1 MRRAFFHLALALSL
15 FGAGPVGEVQA
26 QTHRG
31 SIRGRVTDD
40 MGRAVDGA
48 RVTATHQDTN
58 ERRDAATGAGGGF
71 VLAELPPGPYRL
83 VIEAGGHRMH
93 VEELTLDV
101 NQERRADVALQLGAL
116 TDRVE
121 VTAPRVDAR
130 RDTAMGTVIGNRH
143 IVGLPLDG
151 RNVLELTLLAPGAA
165 PAAQGS
171 AGSVRGDFAFSVNGA
186 REDFNAFL
194 LDGADNV
201 DPKLNSVSVT
211 PPVDA
216 IQEFEVLTSTADAT
230 FGRQGGAHVNVVT
243 KSGSND
249 VRGSAWEFFR
259 NGALDARNY
268 FAPEGAEPDYTRN
281 QYGVSIGGPAVRDR
295 TFFFADY
302 EGTRVDE
309 GITRIATVPT
319 AEQRAL
325 AGFLPAHPIGRAILA
340 LYPEANRPGPSANF
354 VSSPGQ
360 EDRVDSFDARL
371 DHDIGD
377 ALDVMARYSLE
388 DRRLYE
394 PFSGPGFSTLPGYGS
409 DVARRGHNAV
419 VSATQI
425 VSSSL
430 VNESRVGFN
439 RVSSSVTPEGGVT
452 SGMVGL
458 PEPWVNARDAGLSFI
473 TVSGFSPLGAEYN
486 NPQKGTTNAVHI
498 NDTATWSRGRHL
510 VRFGGDA
517 RIVRQEAFRDVQAR
531 GAITFTGLLTGSAF
545 IDLLFGV
552 PTFSTIARLDN
563 PQNLR
568 TESYAAFVQ
577 DSLDLRPDLTVSLG
591 LRYEVTSPPVDADD
605 RATLYNP
612 ATGQLQAV
620 GTGDLPRAGYDTDR
634 NNWAPRVGVAWAPG
648 EGATVV
654 RASYGVHYNQSAL
667 APSEGL
673 YFNAPYF
680 DLGVSFTS
688 AAAPLFL
695 HDPFP
700 RGGFFPQSATA
711 FQRDLRTPYLH
722 QFNVNVQRHL
732 GSSRLVEVAY
742 VGSRGRNLIAG
753 RDLNQPAA
761 SPAPLNLRPN
771 PLFGDI
777 TGIESR
783 ARSRYDSLQLR
794 FEQRLDRGLSVL
806 GAYTLGKA
814 EDDASAFFPSGGD
827 PNFPQDSNN
836 LAAEWG
842 RSNFDVRHRA
852 SVSLSQE
859 LPWDLQVTGI
869 VSLQSGRPFTVA
881 LPPEQDNSNTGRSV
895 LGFGANDRP
904 NVSGDPSLAD
914 RTAERWFDTGA
925 FSLPA
930 FGTFGNAGRNL
941 VEGPGYANV
950 NVAVIKH
957 VIFGGSTRLQLRA
970 EAFNVFNRANFGLP
984 DNFFGSPT
992 FGRVLTADAPRRVQL
1007 GVRLLY

>member
-1 MRRAFFHLALALSL
+1 MRRALFFSVVAAAL
-15 FGAGPVGEVQA
+15 FCGTGAGIGA

-31 SIRGRVTDD
+31 AIRGRVTDG
-40 MGRAVDGA
+40 MGHAVDGG

-58 ERRDAATGAGGGF
+58 ERRNTATDAAGGF

-101 NQERRADVALQLGAL
+101 NQERRADVALQMGAL

-121 VTAPRVDAR
+121 VTAPRVNPR

-151 RNVLELTLLAPGAA
+151 RNVLELTLLAPGTA
-165 PAAQGS
+165 PAAPGS

-243 KSGSND
+243 KSGGND
-249 VRGSAWEFFR
+249 VRGTAWEFFR
-259 NGALDARNY
+259 SGALDASNH
-268 FAPEGAEPDYTRN
+268 FAPDGDEPEYTRH
-281 QYGVSIGGPAVRDR
+281 QFGVSIGGPVVRDR

-302 EGTRVDE
+302 EGTRADE
-309 GITRIATVPT
+309 GVTRIATVPT

-325 AGFLPAHPIGRAILA
+325 AGFLPAHPIGRALLG
-340 LYPEANRPGPSANF
+340 LYPEPNRAGATANF
-354 VSSPGQ
+354 VSSPVQ
-360 EDRVDSFDARL
+360 EDRADSFDARL
-371 DHDIGD
+371 DHGIGEAFD
-377 ALDVMARYSLE
+377 LMARYSMA

-394 PFSGPGFSTLPGYGS
+394 PFSGPGFSALPGYGS

-419 VSATQI
+419 VSATQVI
-425 VSSSL
+425 SSSL
-430 VNESRVGFN
+430 VNESRVGYN
-439 RVSSSVTPEGGVT
+439 RVSSGVTPEDGAT
-452 SGMVGL
+452 NRSVGL
-458 PEPWVNARDAGLSFI
+458 PEPWTDARDAGLSFI

-486 NPQKGTTNAVHI
+486 NPQKGTTNAIHV

-510 VRFGGDA
+510 VRAGADA
-517 RIVRQEAFRDVQAR
+517 RLVRQEAFRDVQAR

-545 IDLLFGV
+545 TDLLFGV
-552 PTFSTIARLDN
+552 PTFTTIAQLDN
-563 PQNLR
+563 PQRLR

-577 DSLDLRPDLTVSLG
+577 DSIDLRSDLTISLG
-591 LRYEVTSPPVDADD
+591 LRYEVTSPPVDAGD
-605 RATLYNP
+605 RATLYDP
-612 ATGQLQAV
+612 ATGGLQQV
-620 GTGDLPRAGYDTDR
+620 GTGGLPRAGYETDR
-634 NNWAPRVGVAWAPG
+634 NNWAPRAGVAWAPG

-680 DLGVSFTS
+680 NLGVSVTS
-688 AAAPLFL
+688 AAAPLFI

-700 RGGFFPQSATA
+700 RGGFFPQSGTA
-711 FQRDLRTPYLH
+711 FQRDLRTPYVH
-722 QFNVNVQRHL
+722 QFNVNVQRQL
-732 GSSRLVEVAY
+732 GSSRLVEAAY
-742 VGSRGRNLIAG
+742 VGSRGRSLIAG

-771 PLFGDI
+771 PLFGDV
-777 TGIESR
+777 TFIESR

-806 GAYTLGKA
+806 GAYTLGRSD
-814 EDDASAFFPSGGD
+814 DDASAFFPSGGD

-836 LAAEWG
+836 VAAEWG

-852 SVSLSQE
+852 SMSVSQE
-859 LPWDLQVTGI
+859 LPWDLQVTG
-869 VSLQSGRPFTVA
+869 VVTLQSGRPFTVA
-881 LPPEQDNSNTGRSV
+881 LLPEQDNSNTGRTV

-914 RTAERWFDTGA
+914 PGTDRWFDTAA
-925 FSLPA
+925 FTLPA

-941 VEGPGYANV
+941 LEGPGYANV
-950 NVAVIKH
+950 NVAVIKG
-957 VIFGGSTRLQLRA
+957 VVVGGRTRLQLRA
-970 EAFNVFNRANFGLP
+970 EAFNLFNRANFGLP

-1007 GVRLLY
+1007 GVRVLY